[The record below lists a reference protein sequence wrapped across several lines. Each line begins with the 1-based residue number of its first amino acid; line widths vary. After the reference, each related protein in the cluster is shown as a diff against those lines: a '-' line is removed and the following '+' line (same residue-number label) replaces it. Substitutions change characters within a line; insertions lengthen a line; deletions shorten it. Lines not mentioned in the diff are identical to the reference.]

1 MILQVARD
9 HTRLE
14 SLLDE
19 AKYNELEESLQE
31 KRMWSWMAKVVR
43 SLVIFGLVGANLCG
57 SPFII
62 FTGEPRMMRDVG

>member
-1 MILQVARD
+1 MRTIGNGRFMQKKMFMHDHLGMILQVARD

-31 KRMWSWMAKVVR
+31 KRMWSWMAKVVAQ
-43 SLVIFGLVGANLCG
+43 F
-57 SPFII
+57 
-62 FTGEPRMMRDVG
+62 